1 MILIWD
7 NFDKKIGGIL
17 LNKTKLIN
25 AVSARSELSREDAE
39 LAVETVFDVIKQS
52 LVSGDSFA
60 LLGFGKFEVCQREAR
75 TRINPQTGEE
85 CIIPKGKVPVFRASK
100 SLIEKM

>member
-1 MILIWD
+1 
-7 NFDKKIGGIL
+7 

-25 AVSARSELSREDAE
+25 AVSARSELSSKDAE
-39 LAVETVFDVIKQS
+39 SAVEAVFDVITQS

-75 TRINPQTGEE
+75 TRIDPKTGEE
-85 CIIPKGKVPVFRASK
+85 FIVQAGKVPVFRASK
-100 SLIEKM
+100 SLIQKM

>member
-1 MILIWD
+1 LEVLI
-7 NFDKKIGGIL
+7 

-25 AVSARSELSREDAE
+25 AVSTKSEISRKDAE
-39 LAVETVFDVIKQS
+39 SAVDAVFDVITQS

-75 TRINPQTGEE
+75 TRINPKTGEE
-85 CIIPKGKVPVFRASK
+85 FIIQAGKVPVFRASK
-100 SLIEKM
+100 SLIQKM

>member
-1 MILIWD
+1 
-7 NFDKKIGGIL
+7 

-25 AVSARSELSREDAE
+25 AVSARSELSRQDAE
-39 LAVETVFDVIKQS
+39 SAVEAVFDVITQS

-75 TRINPQTGEE
+75 TRINPKTGEE
-85 CIIPKGKVPVFRASK
+85 FIIQAGKVPVFRASK
-100 SLIEKM
+100 SLIQKM